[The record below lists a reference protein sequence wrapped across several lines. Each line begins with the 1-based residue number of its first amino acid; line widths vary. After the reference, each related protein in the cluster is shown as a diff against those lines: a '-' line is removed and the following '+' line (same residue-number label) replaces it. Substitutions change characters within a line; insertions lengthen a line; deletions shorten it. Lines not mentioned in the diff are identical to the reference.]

1 LTIYPIKW
9 KTNKREQE
17 VRYIADDTGYRSRIP
32 RSDSLTAEI
41 NQATVAIVQAYL
53 NYTGQIVRDAL
64 VQQGYDSR
72 FKEIDDD
79 LVLKPNELIELIN
92 KVQNALYSAED

>member
-1 LTIYPIKW
+1 L
-9 KTNKREQE
+9 EQE
-17 VRYIADDTGYRSRIP
+17 VRNIGHDKGYVTRIP

-41 NQATVAIVQAYL
+41 NDATVAIIEAYL

-64 VQQGYDSR
+64 GQQGYDSR

-92 KVQNALYSAED
+92 KVQNALFSAED

>member
-1 LTIYPIKW
+1 
-9 KTNKREQE
+9 
-17 VRYIADDTGYRSRIP
+17 VRDIADDTGYRSRIP
-32 RSDSLTAEI
+32 RSDSLIGEI
-41 NQATVAIVQAYL
+41 NEATIAIIQAYL

-64 VQQGYDSR
+64 GKQGYDSR

-79 LVLKPNELIELIN
+79 LVLKPNELVELIN